1 MAKLLVFFLVACIAV
16 HVSWFQIN
24 KKCLPTS
31 IFKEKTWFFLM
42 LFTLLSHYWQLSL
55 AATLPQDPEENN
67 GDTTM
72 EATEPNDEYDAEVD
86 AFLVLLKK
94 LIADIGANPKEADS
108 IFEKFLNQIFESD
121 ETGSTVTQ
129 ESTEVQWIS
138 QAFTVC
144 L

>member
-1 MAKLLVFFLVACIAV
+1 
-16 HVSWFQIN
+16 
-24 KKCLPTS
+24 
-31 IFKEKTWFFLM
+31 
-42 LFTLLSHYWQLSL
+42 
-55 AATLPQDPEENN
+55 
-67 GDTTM
+67 M

-129 ESTEVQWIS
+129 ESTVVQ
-138 QAFTVC
+138 
-144 L
+144 